1 MTQSKFRKF
10 LKKLW
15 YFLWEENSVWSWI
28 ANIALAFIL
37 IKFVV
42 YPGIGL
48 ILGTNYPIVAVVSGS
63 MEHGTDSRF
72 RICNRRFAPHGA
84 PDVHRGKTD
93 SR

>member
-63 MEHGTDSRF
+63 MEHGTDFDEWFELQQVLYCLLSQLQLQ
-72 RICNRRFAPHGA
+72 
-84 PDVHRGKTD
+84 V
-93 SR
+93 SV